1 MEGRFNRAFKL
12 LILLCALAVVTLAQ
26 TTRGSIAGVISDS
39 SGAVISNATVTATP
53 EAGGEARTATT
64 GTNGEYRIES
74 LNPGLYRV
82 EASAQG
88 FSKKTVEHVA
98 VRTSQIA
105 STNLALQV
113 GNASETVTV
122 EAGADQIQTETGE
135 LSKTIP
141 VQEIRDLPYISANPY
156 SLAVTLPGVA
166 KVSNRDDFTNGTSF
180 SVNGLRPRSNNF
192 LIDGFDNN
200 DNGIGGQA
208 FQPTNTEAV
217 QEVTVLTNAYQAEF
231 GRGGASV
238 SNLTYRSGGN
248 RFHGAAWEQYS
259 GSALNALSSEDAEL
273 SGLDRPAQFVNNVF
287 GFRLGGPIVKDKL
300 FFFGTSQW
308 NRNFGAQ
315 APSTLDIPTAAGFA
329 NLQAI
334 ADAGNANA
342 ALMVRQLGNLRGLST
357 GSTPVLAGARPGCAS
372 PCPIEF
378 GPIIRTDPG
387 ASVAREWT
395 VRTDFNPSSSD
406 SFYVRYTDSQSSLT
420 PDLFANGGA
429 LPSQD
434 TQQGGPSRIFGAL
447 WTHTFSPRLLNEF
460 RFSGQQINFD
470 FAPTAATAASPD
482 ANLPTFFFNDTTLAF
497 FGGFGQGAFPQGRG
511 HKVYQLQ
518 DAVSM
523 IAGTHSLKLGADLAI
538 LNINDRVPFNGN
550 GSVTVF
556 GGGDCSGIG
565 IVNPS
570 DPANSCTDLA
580 NFLDNFTG
588 PGTAPTITKAFG
600 SQRIS
605 VPTNQQAYYAQDS
618 WKVRPNLTLTY
629 GLRYEYQPP
638 DASNVLNY
646 PSLDPKTFAT
656 EPFPTRHEVQ
666 PDRNNFGGRFG
677 FSYSPN
683 FWAGVFGN
691 NRTVIRGGW
700 GMFYDTFFTNI
711 SDNTAATSPNA
722 ATFTAFGVDGASDR
736 GLSDPLAILATATA
750 VPTPTG
756 LRQTVVNDLQ
766 NPLIHQW
773 NLNVQR
779 ELPLKMVAEVA
790 YVGTR
795 GERLW
800 VNQQLNPRVLGG
812 ARIDPTVGSTI
823 VRSNAGD
830 SIYHG
835 LQTSVSRTAGRVSF
849 RGSYTFSKSLD
860 NQSEVFATSGG
871 ASRWQ
876 NVFDPRSDRGP
887 SVFDRR
893 HVASVSYVVRLPEFK
908 DSNMFMR
915 QVLGGWETAGVAQW
929 QTGAPE
935 TIFVGYDQNGDGEAT
950 NDRPDLSNPHVA
962 LNYSPACFNSTTVC
976 SGVGFNDGAGNISDF
991 FTGAAGTADQFRYIA
1006 YDFASGVN
1014 GNLSRNSFRY
1024 PGIWS
1029 FDASLFK
1036 RFPMPWGEGHNLE
1049 LRADA
1054 FNVLNHP
1061 NLGVDGFNGQITSTT
1076 AFAPAFLDRTRR
1088 GGRTMQI
1095 RVKYE
1100 F

>member
-1 MEGRFNRAFKL
+1 MEGRFIRSLKL
-12 LILLCALAVVTLAQ
+12 ITVLCVLAIVSLAQ

-53 EAGGEARTATT
+53 EAGGEARTVTT
-64 GTNGEYRIES
+64 GSNGEYRIES

-82 EASAQG
+82 EASAEG

-105 STNLALQV
+105 STSLALQV
-113 GNASETVTV
+113 GGATDTVSV

-141 VQEIRDLPYISANPY
+141 VQEIKDLPYASLNPY

-166 KVSNRDDFTNGTSF
+166 KVSGRDDFTNGTSF

-208 FQPTNTEAV
+208 FQPNNVEAI

-238 SNLTYRSGGN
+238 SNISYRSGGN
-248 RFHGAAWEQYS
+248 RFHGAAWEQYA
-259 GSALNALSSEDAEL
+259 GSALNALSSEESKL
-273 SGLDRPAQFVNNVF
+273 SGLKRPAQFVNNIF

-315 APSTLDIPTAAGFA
+315 APSALAIPTAAGFST
-329 NLQAI
+329 LQSI
-334 ADAGNANA
+334 TGNPNAD
-342 ALMVRQLGNLRGLST
+342 LMIRQLGNLRGV
-357 GSTPVLAGARPGCAS
+357 GAPFGVDAGGRPGCPA
-372 PCPIEF
+372 PCTIEF
-378 GPIIRTDPG
+378 ANVIRSDPG
-387 ASVAREWT
+387 ASIAREWT
-395 VRTDFNPSSSD
+395 ARADFNPSASD
-406 SFYVRYTDSQSSLT
+406 SFYFRYTDSQGSLT
-420 PDLFANGGA
+420 PDLFANPGA

-434 TQQGGPSRIFGAL
+434 TLQGGPSRIFGTS
-447 WTHTFSPRLLNEF
+447 WTHTFSPRVLNEF

-482 ANLPTFFFNDTTLAF
+482 ANLPSYFFFDSTAAF

-511 HKVYQLQ
+511 HKVYQAQ
-518 DAVSM
+518 DAVS
-523 IAGTHSLKLGADLAI
+523 IVAGTHSLKFGADLAI
-538 LNINDRVPFNGN
+538 LNINDRVPFNRN
-550 GSVTVF
+550 GIVNVSS
-556 GGGDCSGIG
+556 GGDCSTIG
-565 IVNPS
+565 LT
-570 DPANSCTDLA
+570 DCTDLA
-580 NFLDNFTG
+580 NFLDGFTG
-588 PGTAPTITKAFG
+588 PDGSVSKAFG
-600 SQRIS
+600 TQRINI
-605 VPTNQQAYYAQDS
+605 PTNQQAYYGQDS

-629 GLRYEYQPP
+629 GVRYEYQPP
-638 DASNVLNY
+638 DASNVLDF
-646 PSLDPKTFAT
+646 PSVDPLTFAT
-656 EPFPTRHEVQ
+656 EPFLTRHEVQ

-683 FWAGVFGN
+683 FWASVFGN

-711 SDNTAATSPNA
+711 SDNTAATAPNA
-722 ATFTAFGVDGASDR
+722 ATFTDFGASGTDR
-736 GLSDPLAILATATA
+736 GLQDPQAIIAAATA
-750 VPTPTG
+750 VPSPFGT
-756 LRQTVVNDLQ
+756 RQSVIQNLQ

-779 ELPLKMVAEVA
+779 ELPLKMQAEVA

-800 VNQQLNPRVLGG
+800 VNQQLNPRVASHSSVAGP
-812 ARIDPTVGSTI
+812 RINTTVGSTI

-835 LQTSVSRTAGRVSF
+835 LQSSLSRNVGRVTF
-849 RGSYTFSKSLD
+849 RGSYTWSKSLD

-887 SVFDRR
+887 SAFDRR
-893 HVASVSYVVRLPEFK
+893 HVAALSYVVNLPDFK
-908 DSNMFMR
+908 NSNMFMR
-915 QVLGGWETAGVAQW
+915 QVVGGWETAGIAQW

-935 TIFVGYDQNGDGEAT
+935 TVYAGYDQNGDGEAT
-950 NDRPDLSNPHVA
+950 NDRPDLGNPNVA
-962 LNYSPACFNSTTVC
+962 INYTDACLNSTTAC
-976 SGVGFNDGAGNISDF
+976 SGVGFNQGGVITDAN
-991 FTGAAGTADQFRYIA
+991 TGAPGTVDQFRYII
-1006 YDFASGVN
+1006 YPRNSGVN
-1014 GNLSRNSFRY
+1014 GNVTRNNFRY

-1029 FDASLFK
+1029 FDMSLFK
-1036 RFPMPWGEGHNLE
+1036 HFPMPWGEGHNLE

-1054 FNVLNHP
+1054 FNLFNHP
-1061 NLGVDGFNGQITSTT
+1061 NLGVRGFDGNISSPT
-1076 AFAPAFLDRTRR
+1076 FLNIDQTRR
-1088 GGRTMQI
+1088 GGRTMQV
-1095 RVKYE
+1095 RLKYE